1 MNLTCPLQKI
11 LLPVDGSDE
20 ARRAAEFTGCLGAA
34 LGKGL
39 SGITLLHVLGDG
51 YMSRHMAN
59 VDFRAEI
66 LRQSEAFKKIKAEHV
81 EKNIRPFMD
90 DARKTVSGFGAA
102 PEIKTLV
109 VDGDPANEI
118 VRIASEEGFSAIVMA
133 RRGESAKGLPMGSV
147 ANKVVHAAKTSV
159 YVVGREVLREKAC
172 PVPRMLVPVDGSA
185 YSTKAVEHAACLA
198 ALMKASV
205 AQVTLMSVVNLA
217 LYEKRVREGLVPEK
231 EAERILEEAKAVFLG
246 AGIPEKVVATKAPA
260 GRPADEILK
269 EAEAGAYTFII
280 LGRRGR
286 SALKDMVL
294 GGVSFSVL
302 QRAEKPTVA
311 VVSSK

>member
-11 LLPVDGSDE
+11 LLPVDGSE
-20 ARRAAEFTGCLGAA
+20 GARRAAEFTGCLGAA

-66 LRQSEAFKKIKAEHV
+66 LRKSDEFKRIKEEHV
-81 EKNIRPFMD
+81 EKNIMPFLEN
-90 DARKTVSGFGAA
+90 ARRTVAGSGAA

-109 VDGDPANEI
+109 VDGDPAEEI
-118 VRIASEEGFSAIVMA
+118 VRIAFEEGFSAIVMA

-147 ANKVVHAAKTSV
+147 ASKVVHAAKTSV

-172 PVPRMLVPVDGSA
+172 PVPRMLIPVDGSP
-185 YSTKAVEHAACLA
+185 YSMKAVEQAACLA
-198 ALMKASV
+198 ALMKASL
-205 AQVTLMSVVNLA
+205 ARVTLMSVVNLA

-231 EAERILEEAKAVFLG
+231 EAERILEETKAVFLG
-246 AGIPEKVVATKAPA
+246 AGVPENVIATKAPA
-260 GRPADEILK
+260 GRPADEIIS
-269 EAEAGAYTFII
+269 EAETGAYTFII

-286 SALKDMVL
+286 SALRDLVL

-311 VVSSK
+311 VVSG